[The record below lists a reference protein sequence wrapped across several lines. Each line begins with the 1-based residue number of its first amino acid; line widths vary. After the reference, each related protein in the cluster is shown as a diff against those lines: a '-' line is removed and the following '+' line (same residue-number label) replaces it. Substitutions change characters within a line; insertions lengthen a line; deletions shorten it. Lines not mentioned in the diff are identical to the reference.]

1 MNEKKEGKNCYQIWG
16 SKSGASTED
25 VREAYQKICLRF
37 QSGNQNS
44 DEETEFFELAT
55 RAFDVLVNPELRNQ
69 YDKSV
74 IEDPYEFMTRL
85 EEGTIDISH
94 DSNGNG
100 DSKDVPLVNGISEP
114 SRRVRKGTLTGMG
127 GKGKLSSSAMPRSEY
142 TEATGGDG
150 PRRRKTTSGATSAR
164 SSRARR
170 PTLDVPRGAASEL
183 FTEDEQKVP
192 MDYLLLFLAIG
203 VPLLTLIWAFWV
215 VLSG

>member
-1 MNEKKEGKNCYQIWG
+1 MNEKNDEKNCYQILG
-16 SKSGASTED
+16 VEYGASNED

-55 RAFDVLVNPELRNQ
+55 RAFDVLINPDLRDQ

-74 IEDPYEFMTRL
+74 IEDPHEFLQRVDD
-85 EEGTIDISH
+85 GTIEITSKP
-94 DSNGNG
+94 NG
-100 DSKDVPLVNGISEP
+100 DGSDDVSLVNGISEP

-127 GKGKLSSSAMPRSEY
+127 GKGRLSHSAIPRSTY
-142 TEATGGDG
+142 TDVTDG
-150 PRRRKTTSGATSAR
+150 KPTHTPTRTRKASSGQ

-170 PTLDVPRGAASEL
+170 VTLDLPRGAASEI
-183 FTEDEQKVP
+183 FGEEDQKVP

-215 VLSG
+215 VMSGE